1 MMLGALAGDI
11 AGSVYEFHNIHTQ
24 DFPLFSKKCRPT
36 DDSVMTLA
44 IADALLKSAAR
55 GFADLKA
62 QAVASMLSVGRR
74 YPRCGYGGG
83 FRVWMFKQ
91 GDRPEPYGSYGNGA
105 PMRVS
110 PVGYAARS
118 EDEVI
123 RFSHAVTEVSHNH
136 PRALKAAECTA
147 MGIFAL
153 RQGCGL
159 KGLKDLVLSRYYA
172 DLPSFEELMEHYE
185 GTQESEDTVKP
196 ALSCL
201 FASDSFKS
209 CLRRCIA
216 IGGDSDTLAAIGCSL
231 AAPCFGVPKEIEDQA
246 LAFLDPFLRQI
257 HSDFMARF
265 DKAPSVQA

>member
-1 MMLGALAGDI
+1 MYGAILGDMIGAP
-11 AGSVYEFHNIHTQ
+11 YEFDRGGKTK
-24 DFPLFSKKCRPT
+24 DFPLFARGSQFT
-36 DDSVMTLA
+36 DDSVMT
-44 IADALLKSAAR
+44 I
-55 GFADLKA
+55 
-62 QAVASMLSVGRR
+62 AVAEALMDTLGQPDDAIRAALVESMQKWGRH
-74 YPRCGYGGG
+74 YPHAGYGGR
-83 FRVWMFKQ
+83 FRGWLSARNPQ
-91 GDRPEPYGSYGNGA
+91 PYGSYGNGA